1 MLSHWVTFILDSHVT
16 IFFWVMGA
24 INNVKFLN
32 RSKFPVMTS
41 YLVNFGDGT
50 VNGAYIILIIPSL
63 LSSKLLTSSAIG

>member
-1 MLSHWVTFILDSHVT
+1 
-16 IFFWVMGA
+16 MGA

-63 LSSKLLTSSAIG
+63 LSSKLLTSLQLGNIDHLLAGIAKKKAKDGD

>member
-1 MLSHWVTFILDSHVT
+1 
-16 IFFWVMGA
+16 MGA